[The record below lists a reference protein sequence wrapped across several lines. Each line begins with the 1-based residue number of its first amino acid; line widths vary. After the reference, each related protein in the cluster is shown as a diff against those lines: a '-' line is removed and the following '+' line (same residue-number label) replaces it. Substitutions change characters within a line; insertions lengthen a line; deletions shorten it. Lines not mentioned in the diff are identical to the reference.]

1 VTWQH
6 RPVAAIVPSVPVGAD
21 GTARCWWCGDDPTYV
36 AYHDQEW
43 GRPLFD
49 EQQLYGLLVL
59 EGFQAGLSWITILRK
74 RPAFERAFDGFDP
87 EKVAAY
93 GPDQIERLLG
103 DAGIVR
109 HRAKCQMAV
118 TNARATL
125 DLWAA
130 GETIHGLCAEYA
142 PPPRP
147 RRLRPGDDFPAVTPE
162 STALAKELRRR
173 GFSFIGP
180 TVAYAHL
187 QSAGF
192 VDDHLEG
199 CWVPDPPPPRR

>member
-1 VTWQH
+1 M
-6 RPVAAIVPSVPVGAD
+6 
-21 GTARCWWCGDDPTYV
+21 YV

-43 GRPLFD
+43 GRPLHD

-74 RPAFERAFDGFDP
+74 RPAFELAFDGFDP

-93 GPDQIERLLG
+93 GPAEIERLLG
-103 DAGIVR
+103 DPGIVR

-125 DLWAA
+125 ALWEA
-130 GETIHGLCAEYA
+130 GDTIHGLCSAYA

-147 RRLRPGDDFPAVTPE
+147 RRLTPEDDFPAVTPE
-162 STALAKELRRR
+162 STAL
-173 GFSFIGP
+173 
-180 TVAYAHL
+180 
-187 QSAGF
+187 
-192 VDDHLEG
+192 
-199 CWVPDPPPPRR
+199 

>member
-1 VTWQH
+1 MTD
-6 RPVAAIVPSVPVGAD
+6 PSVRVGAD
-21 GTARCWWCGDDPTYV
+21 GVARCWWCGDDPLYV
-36 AYHDQEW
+36 AYHDREW
-43 GRPLFD
+43 GRPLHD
-49 EQQLYGLLVL
+49 ERQLFGLLVL

-74 RPAFERAFDGFDP
+74 RPAFELAFDGFDP

-93 GPDQIERLLG
+93 GQAELDRLLD
-103 DAGIVR
+103 DASIVR
-109 HRAKCQMAV
+109 HRAKCEAAI

-125 DLWAA
+125 RLWEEGASLD
-130 GETIHGLCAEYA
+130 GLCRAFS
-142 PPPRP
+142 PPPRR
-147 RRLRPGDDFPAVTPE
+147 RRLRAGDEFPALTPE

-173 GFSFIGP
+173 GFRFLGP

-199 CWVPDPPPPRR
+199 CWVPAPPPARPAPA